1 MDAASTSRI
10 PEQRLRPDLPL
21 IVLVAALLFAG
32 SSAQTWYS
40 ARTAAEVAANG
51 VEDRARRLANELAVA
66 AEPLLSDRADELD
79 ALLRRTTTGGSE
91 VRRVRLLDREA
102 RLLADVAPGISAPAL
117 TSTDSLMPP
126 HAPGVHLVETG
137 DRLLVWRSVGDPIR
151 AWIHLEHAM
160 DAVWELHARVARASL
175 LLGLACTSLGV
186 IVLMLYLTRTWPGG
200 RDRAAEGRTR
210 EIEALGQALR
220 EVSFKVREQD
230 GILTAVTKRLE
241 AVLQHVIDGIVT
253 LDEHGHIESAN
264 LAAAR
269 TFQYAPEALIGLSFT
284 RLVPDFPVAPE
295 GAAPADPAPPLAS
308 GLRLEV
314 SARRKDGSVFPLM
327 IGLTEMRLDGR
338 RLLVGTVRDITEQ
351 KRLDRMKTDFIA
363 AVSHELRTPLT
374 AIHGS
379 LELLAGGEI
388 EGVAGKGQELARIA
402 YKNSG
407 RLARLVNDILDF
419 EAMEAGT
426 MRFEVRTV
434 ELMAIVH
441 EALEVSRPQARQK
454 RVELVLTAAAAGARV
469 LVDPERLQRAVANL
483 LANAVRLSP
492 PDDRVEVAVTPV
504 EGRLHIAVTDH
515 GPGIPAEYRSN
526 LFEKFVQID
535 GADFRYKAG
544 AGLGLA
550 IVRTIVERLGG
561 SVDYASEPNVRT
573 TFVIELPE
581 VLHA

>member
-1 MDAASTSRI
+1 MDAASASQT
-10 PEQRLRPDLPL
+10 PAHRLRPDLPL

-32 SSAQTWYS
+32 SSVHTWYS
-40 ARTAAEVAANG
+40 ARTAAQVAANG
-51 VEDRARRLANELAVA
+51 VEDRARRLANELAAA
-66 AEPLLSDRADELD
+66 AEPLLSHADELD
-79 ALLRRTTTGGSE
+79 VLLRHATAGRNE

-102 RLLADVAPGISAPAL
+102 RLLADVTPGIAPPAPGP
-117 TSTDSLMPP
+117 TDSLAPP
-126 HAPGVHLVETG
+126 ATPGVHLVETG
-137 DRLLVWRSVGDPIR
+137 DRLLVWRSVGEPPL
-151 AWIHLEHAM
+151 AWVRLEHAT
-160 DAVWELHARVARASL
+160 DAVWELHARVARLSL
-175 LLGLACTSLGV
+175 LLGLVSTALGV
-186 IVLMLYLTRTWPGG
+186 IILMLYLARTWPEG
-200 RDRAAEGRTR
+200 RNRAAEGRAR

-220 EVSFKVREQD
+220 EVSSKVREQEAV
-230 GILTAVTKRLE
+230 LTAVTKRLE

-253 LDEHGHIESAN
+253 LDEHGRIESAN

-269 TFQYAPEALIGLSFT
+269 TFQYAPEELVGLSFT
-284 RLVPDFPVAPE
+284 RLVPDFPIAAE
-295 GAAPADPAPPLAS
+295 GAADADPAPPLAS

-402 YKNSG
+402 YKNSS

-426 MRFEVRTV
+426 MRFEVGVV
-434 ELMAIVH
+434 ELMPIVH
-441 EALEVSRPQARQK
+441 EALEVSRSQARQK
-454 RVELVLTAAAAGARV
+454 RVELVLTAAATGTRV
-469 LVDPERLQRAVANL
+469 MVDAERLQRAIANL

-492 PDDRVEVAVTPV
+492 PDDRVEVAVTSV
-504 EGRLHIAVTDH
+504 EGRLRIAVTDH
-515 GPGIPAEYRSN
+515 GPGIPEEYRPH

-561 SVDYASEPNVRT
+561 TVDYDSEPNVRT

-581 VLHA
+581 VLHT